1 MAPLHT
7 DEEVEQVVA
16 QVRAS
21 NDVAQISNELLTD
34 RDAHWAERDAA
45 LQRLGELLQAG
56 ALNPSAS
63 DFASSL
69 KAMLSGIVT
78 QLPDLRSQVARSA
91 CSTLMLLAAE
101 VGDHA
106 ALDRP
111 MREQVLP
118 AVIALISNGNKVLAT
133 AGRECLPTLTMYCHF
148 DGMLKVLASA
158 VTESR
163 HISVRHAC
171 LNSLNQ
177 ALQYWPVQVLGA
189 VGGLLEKAL
198 VPAATD
204 AAHEVRA
211 LARQC
216 LVQYQLAFPERA
228 QHIDSRLDSPTRRK
242 VKEETRDVE
251 GHGTERHVLSPAAR
265 RTTAKASTALAASGA
280 HRPGSRPTSR
290 PQSGVSTAA
299 GGRQKR
305 SQGPAAAAQR
315 ERQQQ
320 QQQQQPVQMQM
331 IQQGAAPPVPPIAAP
346 SAASASA
353 SAYPPSP
360 HLPHPA
366 VRPPR
371 DDDEQ
376 SEMAA
381 ALRGL
386 HMKSP
391 RMRTRQSQRG
401 DMTSLMGGDAAAAA
415 ADPRAIVGCVVAP
428 SSVASGQ
435 APAAM
440 RPPPPPQGSLP
451 GAAGA
456 RRRPAAAAAAGS
468 PGKPPIFKKDSFGS
482 GTALA
487 GSAGAADDADG
498 WRATR
503 QPPPPP

>member
-56 ALNPSAS
+56 ALNPSAG

-265 RTTAKASTALAASGA
+265 RTTAKASTAPRRVGRTARLAPHLAPPVGRL
-280 HRPGSRPTSR
+280 HRRRWSPEA
-290 PQSGVSTAA
+290 PQG
-299 GGRQKR
+299 
-305 SQGPAAAAQR
+305 AAAAQEGRR

-331 IQQGAAPPVPPIAAP
+331 IQQGGAAGAPIAAP
-346 SAASASA
+346 SA
-353 SAYPPSP
+353 PPPPPPTRPAHTSP
-360 HLPHPA
+360 TP
-366 VRPPR
+366 RPR

-386 HMKSP
+386 HS
-391 RMRTRQSQRG
+391 RRG
-401 DMTSLMGGDAAAAA
+401 CGRGSRSAA
-415 ADPRAIVGCVVAP
+415 
-428 SSVASGQ
+428 
-435 APAAM
+435 
-440 RPPPPPQGSLP
+440 
-451 GAAGA
+451 
-456 RRRPAAAAAAGS
+456 
-468 PGKPPIFKKDSFGS
+468 
-482 GTALA
+482 T
-487 GSAGAADDADG
+487 
-498 WRATR
+498 
-503 QPPPPP
+503 